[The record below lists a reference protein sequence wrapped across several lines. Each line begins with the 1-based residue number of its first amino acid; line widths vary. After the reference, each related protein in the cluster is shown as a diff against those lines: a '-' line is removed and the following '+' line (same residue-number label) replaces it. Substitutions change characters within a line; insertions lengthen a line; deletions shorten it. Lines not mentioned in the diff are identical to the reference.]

1 MSDTG
6 TAVPPPVSAPARS
19 FPWLKAALIA
29 SLAVNL
35 LFIGAGVARFLV
47 KEPSDR
53 ISGLSQVQLIPRKFF
68 GELEGA
74 RKAELLGV
82 FRDMRPAF
90 REGRRAARE
99 DIALLAAALEA
110 EPYDAARVR
119 AAVEGFTTRSERL
132 VASGGE
138 AALTLIA
145 KLTADE
151 RKLLA
156 KHIRQ
161 RAERGRGEGRDGK
174 RDDKRD
180 N

>member
-1 MSDTG
+1 MSETG
-6 TAVPPPVSAPARS
+6 TTADAPVKR

-53 ISGLSQVQLIPRKFF
+53 MTGLSQVQLIPRKFF
-68 GELEGA
+68 GELDGE

-90 REGRRAARE
+90 REGRRAMRE
-99 DIALLAAALEA
+99 DIVALADALEA
-110 EPYDAARVR
+110 EPYDAARVK
-119 AAVEGFTTRSERL
+119 AAVDGFTARSERL

-151 RKLLA
+151 RKVLA

-161 RAERGRGEGRDGK
+161 RAERGREGRDGK
-174 RDDKRD
+174 RDD
-180 N
+180 

>member
-1 MSDTG
+1 MSETG
-6 TAVPPPVSAPARS
+6 TAAPQPAPDAARR

-35 LFIGAGVARFLV
+35 LFVGAGVSRFLV
-47 KEPSDR
+47 KDPPDR
-53 ISGLSQVQLIPRKFF
+53 VAGLSQVQLIPRKFF

-99 DIALLAAALEA
+99 DIAVLAGALEA

-119 AAVEGFTTRSERL
+119 AAVENFSARSEKL

-145 KLTADE
+145 KLTPEE

-161 RAERGRGEGRDGK
+161 RAERGRG
-174 RDDKRD
+174 DKRD

>member
-1 MSDTG
+1 MSETG
-6 TAVPPPVSAPARS
+6 TTADVPVKR
-19 FPWLKAALIA
+19 FTWLKAALIA

-53 ISGLSQVQLIPRKFF
+53 MTGMSQVQLIPRKFF
-68 GELEGA
+68 GELDGE

-90 REGRRAARE
+90 REGRRAMRE
-99 DIALLAAALEA
+99 DIVALADALEA
-110 EPYDAARVR
+110 EPYDAARVK
-119 AAVEGFTTRSERL
+119 AAVDSFTARSEQL
-132 VASGGE
+132 VTSGGE
-138 AALTLIA
+138 AAMTLIA

-151 RKLLA
+151 RKVLA

-161 RAERGRGEGRDGK
+161 RAERGRGDGRDGK
-174 RDDKRD
+174 RDD
-180 N
+180 